1 MEERCQCHQPCEV
14 RKSHVHEVLGSV
26 GVVGECNLSHNHRFA
41 SMTGKE
47 ILVENGQHIHELCFR
62 TDSFEG
68 HNHEFIGRT
77 GPAVKVGK
85 GHTHF
90 LESVTS
96 KNFGHTHCFKLLT
109 LIENPLEV

>member
-1 MEERCQCHQPCEV
+1 MNC
-14 RKSHVHEVLGSV
+14 VLEQIVLKGII
-26 GVVGECNLSHNHRFA
+26 
-41 SMTGKE
+41 K
-47 ILVENGQHIHELCFR
+47 
-62 TDSFEG
+62 
-68 HNHEFIGRT
+68 EFIGRT

-109 LIENPLEV
+109 LIENPLEA